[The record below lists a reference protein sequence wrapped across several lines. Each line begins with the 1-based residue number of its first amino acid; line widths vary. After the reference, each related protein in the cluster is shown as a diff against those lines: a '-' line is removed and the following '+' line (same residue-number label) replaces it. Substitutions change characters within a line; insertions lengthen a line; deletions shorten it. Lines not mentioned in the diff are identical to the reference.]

1 MGNVQYGAWAFA
13 AGVLIPVMA
22 AWNGALGRALGSTTL
37 AAAILFAIGL
47 AVTLAL
53 ALASGGLRFE
63 QGFAA
68 TRPEQFLGGL
78 VVAFYVLTATHL
90 APRFGVAPTILFV
103 VTAQIVTAAAISH
116 FGWLGAPRQP
126 VDWVRGFGL
135 LLMIG
140 GLALTQLRR
149 A

>member
-22 AWNGALGRALGSTTL
+22 AWNGALGRALGSTTW
-37 AAAILFAIGL
+37 AAAILFAVGL
-47 AVTLAL
+47 AVTLPL
-53 ALASGGLRFE
+53 ALANGGWPADGLPR
-63 QGFAA
+63 A
-68 TRPEQFLGGL
+68 RPEQFLSGL

-90 APRFGVAPTILFV
+90 APRFGVGPTILFV
-103 VTAQIVTAAAISH
+103 VTAQIVTAALISH

-126 VDWVRGFGL
+126 VDWVRGAGL
-135 LLMIG
+135 LLMVG